1 VALNTASSILK
12 KYWGYDSFRPLQG
25 AIVQSV
31 LDKKDTVVLL
41 PTGGGKSLCFQVPAL
56 ILDGLCIVISPLIA
70 LMKDQ
75 VENLQKRGIKAAYIN
90 SEHSSTKQIEIL
102 DNCEFGGVKLLYIA
116 PERIQSEAFQLRIR
130 QLNISLIA
138 IDEAHCISQWG
149 YDFRPSY
156 LKINTIREICPTVP
170 IIALTA
176 SATNEVLKDIQ
187 VRLALNTP
195 AVFKGSFARPNL
207 VYVNRETETKKEAIL
222 EIIKRVPGSGIVY
235 VRNRKETQNL

>member
-1 VALNTASSILK
+1 MALNTASSILK

-176 SATNEVLKDIQ
+176 SATNEVLNAIQ
-187 VRLALNTP
+187 V
-195 AVFKGSFARPNL
+195 
-207 VYVNRETETKKEAIL
+207 
-222 EIIKRVPGSGIVY
+222 
-235 VRNRKETQNL
+235 